1 MTQKL
6 ELLKDMADKQ
16 IDKLM
21 KTCQLLDRKLR
32 QEGANCL
39 KLKRMLDKQKRD
51 IAHLEREN
59 RDLKIM
65 IQRLQNQSSQSNS
78 DDLF

>member
-6 ELLKDMADKQ
+6 ELLKDKADKQ

>member
-16 IDKLM
+16 IDKLT

>member
-6 ELLKDMADKQ
+6 ELLKDKADKQ

-39 KLKRMLDKQKRD
+39 KLKRMFDKQKRD

-78 DDLF
+78 DDMF